1 MKIVD
6 RAQPSD
12 QQYSLQHVKHFAI
25 HNHIFSDPYNPF
37 AVYIVDKA
45 WTILRVSIDLVDD
58 LIRYLK
64 CGGFQ
69 SFQQKVGRFNI
80 TVSFPDDKHAVLSDG
95 CQTLYI
101 VKTGDRKSSET
112 WNPLFTYNPFDG
124 KASPEFS
131 VLDSIIYKVGD
142 NSLLTYWQLG
152 LKIRRNGLRFYK
164 IFRLYHN
171 NHSLPEGTEEIK
183 WTFKNQKTLLGHTG
197 VEYAHLEPSGTG
209 IYVASDSKFY
219 MVIDTEKAIDVQA
232 HYAKS
237 KRSEDKG
244 KPEYLWTQT
253 MEEVKIWFRVPSTI
267 TKRDV
272 DIEIKKESIIVTHK
286 GRYSEC
292 SHLLLIKG
300 VCHLMLP
307 LIPQKY
313 TVQQKML
320 QIQSGTKF
328 WKIVLE
334 KKEKDVVWVD
344 EVVKGNSCGGQLS
357 DPELGADPG
366 QSDAYDPR
374 ELEECDEYPAD
385 SSCLIRIDRTLQR
398 ISHVSRQSSMVIQVR
413 LQPNIPPAICVRHD
427 VDGIIWKPQLLSR
440 PQPESILSIENVKWE
455 CEHVNTFSAL
465 GYVQASK
472 QQRKYTLCSSDV
484 SYVAI
489 CDVKKHIYV
498 YCQPSKIE
506 TCLRNRRTGQ
516 QVTHVAK
523 QLVISLDPPEDILGA
538 YATPLYLYVLTPENF
553 HAIKILAERRIN
565 A

>member
-1 MKIVD
+1 MD
-6 RAQPSD
+6 YFEGRLD
-12 QQYSLQHVKHFAI
+12 
-25 HNHIFSDPYNPF
+25 
-37 AVYIVDKA
+37 
-45 WTILRVSIDLVDD
+45 SISEVWRLPN
-58 LIRYLK
+58 RSNK
-64 CGGFQ
+64 
-69 SFQQKVGRFNI
+69 KVGRFNI
-80 TVSFPDDKHAVLSDG
+80 TVSFPDDKHAVVSDG
-95 CQTLYI
+95 CQTLHI

-142 NSLLTYWQLG
+142 HKWLTFQG
-152 LKIRRNGLRFYK
+152 
-164 IFRLYHN
+164 
-171 NHSLPEGTEEIK
+171 EGTEEIK

-197 VEYAHLEPSGTG
+197 VEYAHLEPGGTG

-286 GRYSEC
+286 GRCVLEGPLNNQVEVEGSYWIIDTPKC
-292 SHLLLIKG
+292 
-300 VCHLMLP
+300 LP
-307 LIPQKY
+307 PDAPIDTPEIHGSAEDATDPKRYKVLE
-313 TVQQKML
+313 
-320 QIQSGTKF
+320 
-328 WKIVLE
+328 IVLE
-334 KKEKDVVWVD
+334 KKEKD
-344 EVVKGNSCGGQLS
+344 
-357 DPELGADPG
+357 GADPG

-398 ISHVSRQSSMVIQVR
+398 ISHVASLGSHQWLFKVR

-440 PQPESILSIENVKWE
+440 PQPESELSIENVKWE

-498 YCQPSKIE
+498 YCQPQKLRHVFE
-506 TCLRNRRTGQ
+506 TEEPDN
-516 QVTHVAK
+516 K
-523 QLVISLDPPEDILGA
+523 
-538 YATPLYLYVLTPENF
+538 
-553 HAIKILAERRIN
+553 
-565 A
+565 